1 MIHDAALPDSAARNN
16 GARACAINGNGLTH
30 AVWPAT
36 FSNSGSRP
44 MKTASIRIDDDVKT
58 SWDELAEARGLDRQR
73 LMRERS
79 SKSWRN
85 WKTSTS

>member
-1 MIHDAALPDSAARNN
+1 
-16 GARACAINGNGLTH
+16 
-30 AVWPAT
+30 
-36 FSNSGSRP
+36 